1 MPGYSEGTT
10 YDFYG
15 KPRSSSIYQTAGEA
29 GPNWSWADYLPN
41 MSMPGAETLVKGGG
55 LGLLGLLGAGVGQS
69 FFGGSRPTTTRT
81 TTEPSAGQQGAFS
94 SLQSAVAQ
102 PSLPPGLSLLAEQAF
117 QPAMGD
123 IASQAIM
130 SARRRGFSGGANL
143 LQEGPAGAVAG
154 PALADL
160 QGQMAMAKLALYQNW
175 INNLMGVSQRA
186 GATFPAQQTASV
198 QPPQPSILDIMGQ
211 MAPILGGIGQ
221 LFGSIWK

>member
-1 MPGYSEGTT
+1 MD

-15 KPRSSSIYQTAGEA
+15 KPQSGSSIYQTAGGA
-29 GPNWSWADYLPN
+29 GPNWSWADYLP
-41 MSMPGAETLVKGGG
+41 SMPSADTLVKGGG
-55 LGLLGLLGAGVGQS
+55 LGLLGLLGAGMGQS
-69 FFGGSRPTTTRT
+69 FFGGGSRPTTTRT

-154 PALADL
+154 PLLADL

-186 GATFPAQQTASV
+186 GATFPAQQSMAV
-198 QPPQPSILDIMGQ
+198 QPPKPSILDVMGQ